1 MLQQGRRVPVGQYLP
16 LTIRDP
22 KRSGYY
28 LASCT
33 DEDLQDSACSQA
45 CSMLCPRNYPRRL
58 LSWSA
63 GSSLN
68 CANANFSG
76 NQPQPDAVYDP
87 TTSFWQ
93 CCGEDSEGKIDC
105 VDPKGRTFRAPAPEE
120 LSRFSVLTSSA
131 TSQATETSTSSTL
144 SAPSSATSSTTAEPS
159 PTPERASSLPTPSPA
174 VASTSSELSVGAKA
188 GISVGVV
195 LSVAIIV
202 LLSVLLYLVRRKRR
216 QPQAALSHSHEHKL
230 DNELYSQQAPMKLQ
244 ELSQD
249 SHLQQELPSQNWD
262 SELDA
267 NRTFY
272 EMPNGQH
279 TKQAY
284 L

>member
-1 MLQQGRRVPVGQYLP
+1 
-16 LTIRDP
+16 
-22 KRSGYY
+22 
-28 LASCT
+28 
-33 DEDLQDSACSQA
+33 
-45 CSMLCPRNYPRRL
+45 MLCPRNYPRRS

-63 GSSLN
+63 GPSLN
-68 CANANFSG
+68 HTNTNLSG
-76 NQPQPDAVYDP
+76 NQPQSDAVYDP

-93 CCGEDSEGKIDC
+93 CCGENSDGKIDC
-105 VDPKGRTFRAPAPEE
+105 VDPKGRTFRAPAPEA
-120 LSRFSVLTSSA
+120 LSRFSALSSSA

-144 SAPSSATSSTTAEPS
+144 SAPSSATSSTNAEPS
-159 PTPERASSLPTPSPA
+159 PTPERASSLPTPPPA

-188 GISVGVV
+188 GVSVGVV
-195 LSVAIIV
+195 LGVAILV
-202 LLSVLLYLVRRKRR
+202 LLSVLLYHVRRKGR
-216 QPQAALSHSHEHKL
+216 QPQAALSLSHEHKL
-230 DNELYSQQAPMKLQ
+230 GDEVYSQQTPMEPQ

-267 NRTFY
+267 NRTYY